1 MLQLLPPQ
9 DGLSR
14 RQLDLALLVAEQEP
28 VSGLPAWPS
37 PFPLAEGDADFSSTF
52 GLRRVECMAGSHKLK
67 VAELTSHL
75 KLLQVGVVGYT
86 VCVRRGGGRQTQG
99 AWRCYGHWLRLL
111 HIGACRRASGLCGAA
126 LGQSLVHEA

>member
-86 VCVRRGGGRQTQG
+86 VCVRRGGGAADPRGLEVLWALAEAPSHRGLQTCFR
-99 AWRCYGHWLRLL
+99 ALWSS
-111 HIGACRRASGLCGAA
+111 IGSIVSA
-126 LGQSLVHEA
+126 